1 MSKSLTP
8 FIGVARKALQLYVV
22 QQHNG
27 QIYPSAGLT
36 YINGLTHIYK

>member
-8 FIGVARKALQLYVV
+8 FIGVARKPLQLYVV
-22 QQHNG
+22 WQHNG

-36 YINGLTHIYK
+36 HI

>member
-22 QQHNG
+22 RQHNS
-27 QIYPSAGLT
+27 QIYPSAGLI
-36 YINGLTHIYK
+36 YIYGLTHI

>member
-22 QQHNG
+22 WQHNR
-27 QIYPSAGLT
+27 QTFSS
-36 YINGLTHIYK
+36 NGLTP

>member
-8 FIGVARKALQLYVV
+8 FIGVVRKALQRCVV
-22 QQHNG
+22 RQHNR

-36 YINGLTHIYK
+36 P

>member
-22 QQHNG
+22 RQHYG

-36 YINGLTHIYK
+36 HIYK

>member
-8 FIGVARKALQLYVV
+8 FIGVARKTLLLYVMR
-22 QQHNG
+22 QHYG

-36 YINGLTHIYK
+36 HI

>member
-8 FIGVARKALQLYVV
+8 FIGVARKALQLYVMW
-22 QQHNG
+22 QHNG

-36 YINGLTHIYK
+36 HIYK

>member
-22 QQHNG
+22 RQHNG
-27 QIYPSAGLT
+27 QIYPSV
-36 YINGLTHIYK
+36 GLTHI